1 MMFLVV
7 IISIEQ
13 TTKIYIEIMVIDTTI
28 RQAGN
33 HRATH
38 HKPFHYPHIRIA
50 VWSSTSTQHEAYFL
64 SLYTLRTN
72 ISRISQRLF
81 HNSLFTVFFFS
92 AVLSPVP
99 ADPSMLLYI
108 ATLLSLHSFG

>member
-13 TTKIYIEIMVIDTTI
+13 TTQIYIEIMVIDTTI

-64 SLYTLRTN
+64 SFYSLRTN